1 MGSANRR
8 LELPTLKM
16 GWRVA
21 VSALLLCGSSQSRP
35 SLLGAADGGDHHHHH
50 EPHHEPHQAVD
61 YSYSDYDYQPE
72 EGRSLGAEDEYYED
86 IAPARAYNFQ
96 FQEEGQSRQEEQNED
111 GLVTGSYS
119 YLGAD
124 GVEHVVNYRAGAG
137 ICFEIMDPSVE
148 QMFADF
154 GAKKVVDPLPVAAVR
169 DAAPAVVVE
178 AAVAA
183 DSLYGA
189 PAAAPED
196 VVEADSLYGAPAA
209 APDTLYGAPAEELPT
224 YSEELPSYVE
234 LDESSSEAV
243 EATTTGMM
251 MMDPSY
257 YFQYK
262 SADSERTED
271 ADSNGDVVG
280 SYSYLSPGGQEIVV
294 RYKAGADTGFVIEN
308 QEELNSALLRAASEP
323 FEAAEEVVVE
333 QASEPREHVFT
344 LEEDDEDV
352 LPTPLSGSPPPLE
365 SLYSAPPPTP
375 AVAQPTSLYGAPAL
389 EPLPSYE
396 EADAVAAPAMMM
408 MMDPSYNFAYTGD
421 AGNREEAAD
430 SEGVVTGSYSYLSP
444 EGNEILVRYTAGAD
458 TGFVIENSDEL
469 AASVREA
476 TDAGAEAAA
485 ARASAAPLPIA
496 SSASD
501 SVVISVP
508 DSLYGAPA
516 AETLPSYQEE
526 ITAPDT
532 LYGAPAEPLPSYQE
546 EPAAAPPQ
554 MVMDAS
560 FNFAV
565 DEEADR
571 TGERTGSYSYQA
583 PDGTLVKVRYTA
595 GRDGFVILNPEEVLP
610 QAPQV

>member
-1 MGSANRR
+1 MGPVLYGGSSC
-8 LELPTLKM
+8 PQKM

-21 VSALLLCGSSQSRP
+21 VFALLLCGSSQSRP

-50 EPHHEPHQAVD
+50 EPHQAVD
-61 YSYSDYDYQPE
+61 YSYSDYDYHPE

-86 IAPARAYNFQ
+86 AAPARAYNFQ
-96 FQEEGQSRQEEQNED
+96 FEGEEQSRQEEQNED

-124 GVEHVVNYRAGAG
+124 GVQHTVNYRAGAG
-137 ICFEIMDPSVE
+137 IGFEIIDPSVD

-154 GAKKVVDPLPVAAVR
+154 GSKVDEPLPVAAVR
-169 DAAPAVVVE
+169 APAVVVE
-178 AAVAA
+178 APAVAPDA
-183 DSLYGA
+183 LYGA
-189 PAAAPED
+189 PSA
-196 VVEADSLYGAPAA
+196 V
-209 APDTLYGAPAEELPT
+209 APDTLYGAPAEELPSYT
-224 YSEELPSYVE
+224 EELPSYVE
-234 LDESSSEAV
+234 LPRDESSPEEV
-243 EATTTGMM
+243 EATTTGM

-262 SADSERTED
+262 SADSGRTED
-271 ADSNGDVVG
+271 ADSTGAVVG

-333 QASEPREHVFT
+333 QASEPREHLFT

-365 SLYSAPPPTP
+365 SLYSAPPPP
-375 AVAQPTSLYGAPAL
+375 AAEPTSLYGAPAL

-396 EADAVAAPAMMM
+396 EAEAVAAPAMM
-408 MMDPSYNFAYTGD
+408 MMDPSYNFAYAGD

-430 SEGVVTGSYSYLSP
+430 SQGVVTGSYSYLSP

-516 AETLPSYQEE
+516 AESLPSYQEE

-532 LYGAPAEPLPSYQE
+532 LYGAPAEELPSYQE
-546 EPAAAPPQ
+546 EAAAAPPQ

-565 DEEADR
+565 DEEEHKFEEEADR

>member
-21 VSALLLCGSSQSRP
+21 VFALLLCGSSQSRP
-35 SLLGAADGGDHHHHH
+35 SLLGAADGGDHHH
-50 EPHHEPHQAVD
+50 HHEPHQAVD

-96 FQEEGQSRQEEQNED
+96 FQGEGQSRQEEQDED

-124 GVEHVVNYRAGAG
+124 GVEHTVNYRAGAG
-137 ICFEIMDPSVE
+137 IGFEIIDPSVE

-154 GAKKVVDPLPVAAVR
+154 GAKVAEPLPVAAVR

-178 AAVAA
+178 AAV
-183 DSLYGA
+183 S
-189 PAAAPED
+189 
-196 VVEADSLYGAPAA
+196 ADSLYGAPAA
-209 APDTLYGAPAEELPT
+209 APDTLYGAPAEQLPN

-234 LDESSSEAV
+234 KSSSEEV
-243 EATTTGMM
+243 EAITTGMM

-262 SADSERTED
+262 SLDSERTED

-396 EADAVAAPAMMM
+396 EAALPSYEEVEALPSYEEADAVAAPAMM
-408 MMDPSYNFAYTGD
+408 MMDPSYNFAYTGN

-430 SEGVVTGSYSYLSP
+430 SQGVVTGSYSYLSP

-469 AASVREA
+469 AASVRQA
-476 TDAGAEAAA
+476 TNAGAEAAA
-485 ARASAAPLPIA
+485 ARAVAAPLPLA
-496 SSASD
+496 SASD
-501 SVVISVP
+501 SVVITVP

-516 AETLPSYQEE
+516 AESLPSYQEE
-526 ITAPDT
+526 ITAPET
-532 LYGAPAEPLPSYQE
+532 LYGAPAAEPLPSYQE
-546 EPAAAPPQ
+546 EPAAPPQ

-565 DEEADR
+565 DEEEHKFEEEADR

>member
-1 MGSANRR
+1 MG
-8 LELPTLKM
+8 E
-16 GWRVA
+16 G
-21 VSALLLCGSSQSRP
+21 
-35 SLLGAADGGDHHHHH
+35 
-50 EPHHEPHQAVD
+50 
-61 YSYSDYDYQPE
+61 E
-72 EGRSLGAEDEYYED
+72 E
-86 IAPARAYNFQ
+86 
-96 FQEEGQSRQEEQNED
+96 QSRQEEQDED

-124 GVEHVVNYRAGAG
+124 GVQHTVNYRAGAG
-137 ICFEIMDPSVE
+137 IGFEIIDPSVD

-154 GAKKVVDPLPVAAVR
+154 GAKMDDPLPVAAVR
-169 DAAPAVVVE
+169 DAAPAAVVVE
-178 AAVAA
+178 AVAPDA
-183 DSLYGA
+183 
-189 PAAAPED
+189 
-196 VVEADSLYGAPAA
+196 LYGAPAA
-209 APDTLYGAPAEELPT
+209 APDTLYGAPAEELPS

-234 LDESSSEAV
+234 LPRDESASEEV

-251 MMDPSY
+251 IDPSY

-262 SADSERTED
+262 SVDSERTED
-271 ADSNGDVVG
+271 ADSNGAVVG

-308 QEELNSALLRAASEP
+308 QEDLNSALLRAASEP
-323 FEAAEEVVVE
+323 FESAKEVVVE

-344 LEEDDEDV
+344 LEGDDEDV

-365 SLYSAPPPTP
+365 SLYSAPPPA

-396 EADAVAAPAMMM
+396 EAEVVAAPAMM
-408 MMDPSYNFAYTGD
+408 MMDPSYNFAYAGD
-421 AGNREEAAD
+421 AGNRDEAAD
-430 SEGVVTGSYSYLSP
+430 SQGVVTGSYSYLSP

-469 AASVREA
+469 AASVRQA

-485 ARASAAPLPIA
+485 ARAVAAAPLPIA
-496 SSASD
+496 SSAAASD
-501 SVVISVP
+501 SVVITVP

-516 AETLPSYQEE
+516 AESLPSYQEE
-526 ITAPDT
+526 ITVPET
-532 LYGAPAEPLPSYQE
+532 LYGAPASEPLPSHQ
-546 EPAAAPPQ
+546 
-554 MVMDAS
+554 
-560 FNFAV
+560 
-565 DEEADR
+565 EEADR

-595 GRDGFVILNPEEVLP
+595 GRNGFVILNPDEVLP

>member
-1 MGSANRR
+1 
-8 LELPTLKM
+8 
-16 GWRVA
+16 
-21 VSALLLCGSSQSRP
+21 
-35 SLLGAADGGDHHHHH
+35 
-50 EPHHEPHQAVD
+50 VD

-86 IAPARAYNFQ
+86 AAPARAYNFQ
-96 FQEEGQSRQEEQNED
+96 FQGEEQSRQEEQDEE

-124 GVEHVVNYRAGAG
+124 GVQHTVNYRAGAG
-137 ICFEIMDPSVE
+137 IGFEIIDPSVD

-154 GAKKVVDPLPVAAVR
+154 GAKVDDPLPVAAVR

-178 AAVAA
+178 APAVAPDA
-183 DSLYGA
+183 LYGA
-189 PAAAPED
+189 PAA
-196 VVEADSLYGAPAA
+196 V
-209 APDTLYGAPAEELPT
+209 APDTLYGAPAEELPS
-224 YSEELPSYVE
+224 YAEELPSYVE
-234 LDESSSEAV
+234 LPLDESSSEEV
-243 EATTTGMM
+243 EATTTGM

-271 ADSNGDVVG
+271 ADSTGAVVG

-294 RYKAGADTGFVIEN
+294 RYRAGADTGFVIEN

-323 FEAAEEVVVE
+323 FEAAKEVVVE
-333 QASEPREHVFT
+333 QGSEPREHVFT
-344 LEEDDEDV
+344 LEGDDEDV
-352 LPTPLSGSPPPLE
+352 LPTPLSGSPPPLD
-365 SLYSAPPPTP
+365 SLYSAPPP
-375 AVAQPTSLYGAPAL
+375 AAAEPTSLYGAPAL

-396 EADAVAAPAMMM
+396 EAEAVAAPAMM
-408 MMDPSYNFAYTGD
+408 MMDPSYNFAYAGD

-430 SEGVVTGSYSYLSP
+430 SQGVVTGSYSYLSP

-516 AETLPSYQEE
+516 AESLPSYQEE

-532 LYGAPAEPLPSYQE
+532 LYGAPAEELPSYQE
-546 EPAAAPPQ
+546 EAAAAPPQ

-565 DEEADR
+565 DEEEHKFEEEADR

-595 GRDGFVILNPEEVLP
+595 GRDGFVILNPDEVLP

>member
-1 MGSANRR
+1 MI
-8 LELPTLKM
+8 
-16 GWRVA
+16 
-21 VSALLLCGSSQSRP
+21 
-35 SLLGAADGGDHHHHH
+35 
-50 EPHHEPHQAVD
+50 QAVD

-86 IAPARAYNFQ
+86 SAPARAYNFQ
-96 FQEEGQSRQEEQNED
+96 FQGEEQSRQEEQDED

-124 GVEHVVNYRAGAG
+124 GVQHTVNYRAGAG
-137 ICFEIMDPSVE
+137 IGFEIIDPSVE

-154 GAKKVVDPLPVAAVR
+154 GAKVDDPLPVAAVR

-178 AAVAA
+178 AAVA
-183 DSLYGA
+183 
-189 PAAAPED
+189 P
-196 VVEADSLYGAPAA
+196 DSLYGAPAA

-234 LDESSSEAV
+234 LPRDESSSEEV
-243 EATTTGMM
+243 EATTTGM

-271 ADSNGDVVG
+271 ADSNGAVVG

-323 FEAAEEVVVE
+323 FEAAEEVVE

-344 LEEDDEDV
+344 LEGDDEDV
-352 LPTPLSGSPPPLE
+352 LPTPLSGSPAPLE
-365 SLYSAPPPTP
+365 SLYSAPPPAP
-375 AVAQPTSLYGAPAL
+375 VAQPTSLYGAPAL
-389 EPLPSYE
+389 DNLPSYE
-396 EADAVAAPAMMM
+396 EPEVAAAPATMM
-408 MMDPSYNFAYTGD
+408 MMDPSYNFAYAGD

-430 SEGVVTGSYSYLSP
+430 SQGVVTGSYSYLSP

-469 AASVREA
+469 AASVRDA
-476 TDAGAEAAA
+476 TNAGAEAAT
-485 ARASAAPLPIA
+485 ARAVLVAEPLPLA
-496 SSASD
+496 STSSASD

-508 DSLYGAPA
+508 DSLYGAPPP
-516 AETLPSYQEE
+516 AESLPSYQEE
-526 ITAPDT
+526 IVPPDT
-532 LYGAPAEPLPSYQE
+532 LYGAPA
-546 EPAAAPPQ
+546 
-554 MVMDAS
+554 
-560 FNFAV
+560 
-565 DEEADR
+565 
-571 TGERTGSYSYQA
+571 
-583 PDGTLVKVRYTA
+583 
-595 GRDGFVILNPEEVLP
+595 
-610 QAPQV
+610 

>member
-21 VSALLLCGSSQSRP
+21 VFALLLCGSSQSRP
-35 SLLGAADGGDHHHHH
+35 SLLGAADGGDHHH
-50 EPHHEPHQAVD
+50 HHEPHQAVD

-86 IAPARAYNFQ
+86 VAPARAYNFQ
-96 FQEEGQSRQEEQNED
+96 FQGEGQSRQEEQDED

-124 GVEHVVNYRAGAG
+124 GVEHTVNYRAGAG
-137 ICFEIMDPSVE
+137 IGFEIIDPSVE

-154 GAKKVVDPLPVAAVR
+154 GAKVDDPLPVAADR

-189 PAAAPED
+189 P
-196 VVEADSLYGAPAA
+196 VEADSLYGAPAA

-234 LDESSSEAV
+234 LPLEESSSVEVV
-243 EATTTGMM
+243 EATTAGMM

-262 SADSERTED
+262 SLDSERTED

-365 SLYSAPPPTP
+365 SLYSAPPPP

-396 EADAVAAPAMMM
+396 EAKAVAAPAMMM
-408 MMDPSYNFAYTGD
+408 MMDPSYNFAYAGD
-421 AGNREEAAD
+421 SGNREEAAD
-430 SEGVVTGSYSYLSP
+430 SQGVVTGSYSYLSP
-444 EGNEILVRYTAGAD
+444 EGNEILVRYSAGAD

-469 AASVREA
+469 AASVRQA
-476 TDAGAEAAA
+476 TNAGAEAAA
-485 ARASAAPLPIA
+485 ARAVNAAPLPLA
-496 SSASD
+496 SASD
-501 SVVISVP
+501 SVVITVP

-516 AETLPSYQEE
+516 AEALPSYQEE
-526 ITAPDT
+526 ITVPET
-532 LYGAPAEPLPSYQE
+532 LYGAPAETLPSYQE
-546 EPAAAPPQ
+546 EPAAPPQ
-554 MVMDAS
+554 MAMDAS

-565 DEEADR
+565 DEEEHKFEEEADR
-571 TGERTGSYSYQA
+571 TGERTGSYS
-583 PDGTLVKVRYTA
+583 
-595 GRDGFVILNPEEVLP
+595 
-610 QAPQV
+610 

>member
-1 MGSANRR
+1 MG
-8 LELPTLKM
+8 E
-16 GWRVA
+16 G
-21 VSALLLCGSSQSRP
+21 
-35 SLLGAADGGDHHHHH
+35 
-50 EPHHEPHQAVD
+50 
-61 YSYSDYDYQPE
+61 E
-72 EGRSLGAEDEYYED
+72 E
-86 IAPARAYNFQ
+86 
-96 FQEEGQSRQEEQNED
+96 QSRQEEQDED

-124 GVEHVVNYRAGAG
+124 GVQHTVNYRAGAG
-137 ICFEIMDPSVE
+137 IGFEIIDPSVD

-154 GAKKVVDPLPVAAVR
+154 GAKMDDPLPVAAVR
-169 DAAPAVVVE
+169 DAAPAAVVVE
-178 AAVAA
+178 AVAPDA
-183 DSLYGA
+183 
-189 PAAAPED
+189 
-196 VVEADSLYGAPAA
+196 LYGAPAA

-234 LDESSSEAV
+234 LPRDESASEEV
-243 EATTTGMM
+243 EATTTGM

-271 ADSNGDVVG
+271 ADSNGAVVG

-308 QEELNSALLRAASEP
+308 QEDLNSALLRAASEP
-323 FEAAEEVVVE
+323 FESAKEVVVE

-344 LEEDDEDV
+344 LEGDDEDV

-365 SLYSAPPPTP
+365 SLYSAPPPA

-396 EADAVAAPAMMM
+396 EAEVVAAPAMI
-408 MMDPSYNFAYTGD
+408 MMDPSYNFAYAGD

-430 SEGVVTGSYSYLSP
+430 SQGVVTGSYSYLSP

-469 AASVREA
+469 AASVRQA

-485 ARASAAPLPIA
+485 ARAVAAAPLPIA
-496 SSASD
+496 SSAAASD
-501 SVVISVP
+501 SVVITVP

-516 AETLPSYQEE
+516 AES
-526 ITAPDT
+526 
-532 LYGAPAEPLPSYQE
+532 LPSYQE
-546 EPAAAPPQ
+546 EPAAAPAQ

-565 DEEADR
+565 DEEGHKFEEEADR

-595 GRDGFVILNPEEVLP
+595 GRNGFVILNPDEVLP

>member
-1 MGSANRR
+1 
-8 LELPTLKM
+8 
-16 GWRVA
+16 
-21 VSALLLCGSSQSRP
+21 
-35 SLLGAADGGDHHHHH
+35 
-50 EPHHEPHQAVD
+50 VD
-61 YSYSDYDYQPE
+61 E
-72 EGRSLGAEDEYYED
+72 
-86 IAPARAYNFQ
+86 
-96 FQEEGQSRQEEQNED
+96 
-111 GLVTGSYS
+111 
-119 YLGAD
+119 
-124 GVEHVVNYRAGAG
+124 
-137 ICFEIMDPSVE
+137 
-148 QMFADF
+148 
-154 GAKKVVDPLPVAAVR
+154 PLPVAAVR

-178 AAVAA
+178 APAVAPDA
-183 DSLYGA
+183 LYGA
-189 PAAAPED
+189 PAA
-196 VVEADSLYGAPAA
+196 VE
-209 APDTLYGAPAEELPT
+209 PDTLYGAPAEELPS

-234 LDESSSEAV
+234 LPRDESSSEEV
-243 EATTTGMM
+243 EATTTGM

-271 ADSNGDVVG
+271 ADSTGAVVG

-323 FEAAEEVVVE
+323 FEAAKEEVVE

-344 LEEDDEDV
+344 LEGDDEDV

-365 SLYSAPPPTP
+365 SLYSAPPPAAAEP
-375 AVAQPTSLYGAPAL
+375 SSLYGAPAL

-396 EADAVAAPAMMM
+396 EAEAVAAPAMM
-408 MMDPSYNFAYTGD
+408 MMDPSYNFAYAGD

-430 SEGVVTGSYSYLSP
+430 SQGVVTGSYSYLSP

-485 ARASAAPLPIA
+485 ARAVAAPLPIA
-496 SSASD
+496 SSAASD

-516 AETLPSYQEE
+516 EESLPSYQEE
-526 ITAPDT
+526 ITVPDT

-546 EPAAAPPQ
+546 EAAAAPPQ

-565 DEEADR
+565 DEEEHKFEEEADR

-595 GRDGFVILNPEEVLP
+595 GRDGFVILNPDEVLP

>member
-1 MGSANRR
+1 MGVLDGGSSC
-8 LELPTLKM
+8 PVKM

-21 VSALLLCGSSQSRP
+21 VVALLLCGSSQSRP
-35 SLLGAADGGDHHHHH
+35 SLLGAAGEDHHHH
-50 EPHHEPHQAVD
+50 HHEPHQAVD

-96 FQEEGQSRQEEQNED
+96 FQGEEQSRQEEQDED
-111 GLVTGSYS
+111 GLVTESYS

-124 GVEHVVNYRAGAG
+124 GVQHTVNYRAGAG
-137 ICFEIMDPSVE
+137 IGFEIIDPSVE

-154 GAKKVVDPLPVAAVR
+154 GAKVDDPLPVAAVR

-178 AAVAA
+178 AAVAPDA
-183 DSLYGA
+183 LYGA
-189 PAAAPED
+189 PAE
-196 VVEADSLYGAPAA
+196 
-209 APDTLYGAPAEELPT
+209 APDTLYGAPVEELPSYAEELPT
-224 YSEELPSYVE
+224 YVELPQ
-234 LDESSSEAV
+234 DESSAEEV
-243 EATTTGMM
+243 EATTSGM

-257 YFQYK
+257 YLQYK
-262 SADSERTED
+262 SADSERVED
-271 ADSNGDVVG
+271 ADSNGAVVG

-323 FEAAEEVVVE
+323 FEADEEAVE

-344 LEEDDEDV
+344 LEGDDEDV
-352 LPTPLSGSPPPLE
+352 LPTPLSGSPAPLE
-365 SLYSAPPPTP
+365 SLYSAPPPP
-375 AVAQPTSLYGAPAL
+375 PVAQPTSLYGAPAL
-389 EPLPSYE
+389 DNLPSYE
-396 EADAVAAPAMMM
+396 EPEVAAAPATMM
-408 MMDPSYNFAYTGD
+408 MMDPSYNFAYAGD
-421 AGNREEAAD
+421 EGNREEAAD
-430 SEGVVTGSYSYLSP
+430 SQGVVTGSYSYLSP

-485 ARASAAPLPIA
+485 ARAVAAPLPIG
-496 SSASD
+496 SSASSD

-516 AETLPSYQEE
+516 AESLPSYQEE
-526 ITAPDT
+526 ITVPDT

-546 EPAAAPPQ
+546 EAAAAPPQ

-565 DEEADR
+565 DEEEHKFEEEADR
-571 TGERTGSYSYQA
+571 AGERTGSYSYQA

-595 GRDGFVILNPEEVLP
+595 GRDGFVILNPDEVLP
-610 QAPQV
+610 RAPQV

>member
-1 MGSANRR
+1 MGVLYGGSSC
-8 LELPTLKM
+8 PLKM

-21 VSALLLCGSSQSRP
+21 VFALLLCGSSQSRP
-35 SLLGAADGGDHHHHH
+35 SLLGAAGGDHHH
-50 EPHHEPHQAVD
+50 HHEPHQAVD

-96 FQEEGQSRQEEQNED
+96 FQGEGQSRQEEQDED

-124 GVEHVVNYRAGAG
+124 GVQHTVNYRAGAG
-137 ICFEIMDPSVE
+137 IGFEIIDPSVD

-154 GAKKVVDPLPVAAVR
+154 GAKMDDLLPVAAVR
-169 DAAPAVVVE
+169 DAAPAAVVVE
-178 AAVAA
+178 AV
-183 DSLYGA
+183 
-189 PAAAPED
+189 
-196 VVEADSLYGAPAA
+196 
-209 APDTLYGAPAEELPT
+209 APDALYGAPAEELPS

-234 LDESSSEAV
+234 LPRDESASEEV
-243 EATTTGMM
+243 EATTTGM

-262 SADSERTED
+262 SVDSERTED
-271 ADSNGDVVG
+271 ADSNGAVVG

-344 LEEDDEDV
+344 LEGDDEDV

-365 SLYSAPPPTP
+365 SLYSAPPPP

-396 EADAVAAPAMMM
+396 EAEAVAAPAMM
-408 MMDPSYNFAYTGD
+408 MMDPSYNFAYAGN

-430 SEGVVTGSYSYLSP
+430 SQGVVTGSYSYLSP

-469 AASVREA
+469 AASVRQA
-476 TDAGAEAAA
+476 TNAGAEAAA
-485 ARASAAPLPIA
+485 ARAVAAAPLPIA
-496 SSASD
+496 SSAAASD
-501 SVVISVP
+501 SVVITVP

-516 AETLPSYQEE
+516 AESLPSYQEE
-526 ITAPDT
+526 ITVPET
-532 LYGAPAEPLPSYQE
+532 LYGAPASEPLPSYQE
-546 EPAAAPPQ
+546 EPAAAPAQ

-565 DEEADR
+565 DEEGHKFEEEADR

-583 PDGTLVKVRYTA
+583 PDGTMVKVRYTA
-595 GRDGFVILNPEEVLP
+595 GRNGFVILNPDEVLP

>member
-1 MGSANRR
+1 
-8 LELPTLKM
+8 
-16 GWRVA
+16 
-21 VSALLLCGSSQSRP
+21 
-35 SLLGAADGGDHHHHH
+35 
-50 EPHHEPHQAVD
+50 VD
-61 YSYSDYDYQPE
+61 YSYSYSDYDYQPE

-86 IAPARAYNFQ
+86 SAPARAYNFQ
-96 FQEEGQSRQEEQNED
+96 FQGEGQSRQEEQDED

-124 GVEHVVNYRAGAG
+124 GVQHTVNYRAGAG
-137 ICFEIMDPSVE
+137 IGFEIIDPSVD

-154 GAKKVVDPLPVAAVR
+154 GAKVDDPLPVAAVR

-178 AAVAA
+178 APAVAPDA
-183 DSLYGA
+183 LYGA
-189 PAAAPED
+189 PAA
-196 VVEADSLYGAPAA
+196 V
-209 APDTLYGAPAEELPT
+209 APDTLYGAPAEELPS

-234 LDESSSEAV
+234 LPRDESSSEEV
-243 EATTTGMM
+243 EATTTGM

-271 ADSNGDVVG
+271 ADSTGAVVG

-308 QEELNSALLRAASEP
+308 QEELDSALLRAASEP
-323 FEAAEEVVVE
+323 FEAAKEVVVE

-344 LEEDDEDV
+344 LEDEDV

-365 SLYSAPPPTP
+365 SLYSAPPP
-375 AVAQPTSLYGAPAL
+375 AAAEPTSLYGAPAL

-396 EADAVAAPAMMM
+396 EAEVVAAPAMM

-430 SEGVVTGSYSYLSP
+430 SQGVVTGSYSYLSP

-485 ARASAAPLPIA
+485 ARAVAAPLPIV
-496 SSASD
+496 SSAASD

-516 AETLPSYQEE
+516 AESLPSYQEE
-526 ITAPDT
+526 IIVPDT
-532 LYGAPAEPLPSYQE
+532 LYGAPAESLPSYQE
-546 EPAAAPPQ
+546 EAAAAPPQ

-565 DEEADR
+565 DEEEHKFEEEADR

-595 GRDGFVILNPEEVLP
+595 GRDGFVILNPDEVLP